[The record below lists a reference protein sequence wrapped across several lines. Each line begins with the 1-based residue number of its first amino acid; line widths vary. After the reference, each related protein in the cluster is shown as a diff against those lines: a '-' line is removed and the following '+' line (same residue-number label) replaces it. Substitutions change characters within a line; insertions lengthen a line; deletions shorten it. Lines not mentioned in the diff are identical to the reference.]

1 MSDPISAPAT
11 PPVRATDR
19 QRLATLFDLGRQVTQ
34 VLDLDALLARIPDLI
49 RRLVEFDAFSVYL
62 LDQRTKSLRIAYSV
76 GYPADRPSTVRLGV
90 GEGLVGTAVA
100 DGEVVVANDLQHDP
114 RYVAIVPGMASEVVV
129 PLLYKSRPIGALNI
143 LSSQPGLYDDDDG
156 EIVRQFGVHV
166 AVALENAR
174 LFEREKRDADTF
186 ETLAEIGRDMASILD
201 LDLLLER
208 LAQLVK
214 RVISY
219 RTFGVLLLDERQQE
233 LVMAFGLQY
242 GARVRL
248 PKVKVGDGLVGYAAL
263 HKTPVNVPDVTVDP
277 RYIRVV
283 DDVRSELAIPMLL
296 KDRCVGV
303 FDLESPEHDA
313 FTKRDVEILKLLASQ
328 AAVAIENAR
337 LYQAVSANEKRLET
351 EVRFARRVQTAL
363 LPTALPR
370 RMRGID
376 VSARF
381 EPARELAGDFY
392 DFLLP
397 ESHTLVIA
405 VGDVSGKGVPAALY
419 SAMAGELV
427 RSRTFRR
434 RYTRVNTT
442 PAQVLGVM
450 NTILRERQLEPSF
463 CTLCYAAFDL
473 KRRVVTVSNSGLPY
487 PLRISG
493 GEAGPVV
500 VPGIPLGAL
509 DGSEYDEVVV
519 PFEAGDVFVFC
530 TDGGSESTNAS
541 DEDFGTERILR
552 AAVEVRDR
560 TARQIVDHVLTT
572 EASFRGD
579 RMAADDITVAV
590 VKITA

>member
-1 MSDPISAPAT
+1 MSDTTSAPG
-11 PPVRATDR
+11 PLVRATDR
-19 QRLATLFDLGRQVTQ
+19 ERLATLFDLGRQVTQ

-62 LDQRTKSLRIAYSV
+62 LDQKTQSLRIAYAV
-76 GYPADRPSTVRLGV
+76 GYPDLRTSEVRLQV
-90 GEGLVGTAVA
+90 GEGLVGAAVA
-100 DGEVVVANDLQHDP
+100 ERDVVVANDLAHDP

-143 LSSQPGLYDDDDG
+143 LSSQPGLYDADDG

-201 LDLLLER
+201 LDLLLTR
-208 LAQLVK
+208 VAQLVK

-219 RTFGVLLLDERQQE
+219 RTFGVLLLDEKAQE

-242 GARVRL
+242 GARVTL
-248 PKVKVGDGLVGYAAL
+248 PKVRMGDGLVGYAAL
-263 HKTPVNVPDVTVDP
+263 HRKPVNVADVTTDP
-277 RYIRVV
+277 RYIKVV

-313 FTKRDVEILKLLASQ
+313 FSKRDVEILELLASQ

-337 LYQAVSANEKRLET
+337 LYQAVLANEKRLET

-363 LPTALPR
+363 LPRALPKKVK
-370 RMRGID
+370 GID
-376 VSARF
+376 VAARF

-392 DFLLP
+392 DFLTP
-397 ESHTLVIA
+397 DASTVVIA

-434 RYTRVNTT
+434 RYTTVNST
-442 PAQVLGVM
+442 PAQILGVM

-473 KRRVVTVSNSGLPY
+473 KRRQVTVSNSGLPY
-487 PLRISG
+487 PIRITSAA
-493 GEAGPVV
+493 AGQIII
-500 VPGIPLGAL
+500 PGVPLGAL
-509 DGSEYDEVVV
+509 DGTVYDEVVL
-519 PFEAGDVFVFC
+519 PLEAGDVFVFC
-530 TDGGSESTNAS
+530 TDGVSESTNGA
-541 DEDFGTERILR
+541 DEDFGSDRIL
-552 AAVEVRDR
+552 AAALEVRAGSAKDMVER
-560 TARQIVDHVLTT
+560 VLER
-572 EASFRGD
+572 EAAFRGD
-579 RMAADDITVAV
+579 RMAADDVTVAV

>member
-1 MSDPISAPAT
+1 MSVPNSQSAS
-11 PPVRATDR
+11 PPVRASDR
-19 QRLATLFDLGRQVTQ
+19 ERLATLFDLGRQVTQ

-62 LDQRTKSLRIAYSV
+62 LDQKSQSLRVAYAI
-76 GYPADRPSTVRLGV
+76 GYPDERPSAIRLAV
-90 GEGLVGTAVA
+90 GQGLVGTAVA
-100 DGEVVVANDLQHDP
+100 DREVIVANDLAHDP

-143 LSSQPGLYDDDDG
+143 LSSQPGLYDEDDG
-156 EIVRQFGVHV
+156 EIVRLFGVHV
-166 AVALENAR
+166 AVAIENAR

-214 RVISY
+214 RVIAY
-219 RTFGVLLLDERQQE
+219 RTFGVLLVDDRQQE

-242 GARVRL
+242 GTRVTL
-248 PKVKVGDGLVGYAAL
+248 PKVRMGDGLVGYAAK
-263 HKTPVNVPDVTVDP
+263 HGVPVNVPDVTVDP
-277 RYIRVV
+277 RYIKVV

-313 FTKRDVEILKLLASQ
+313 FTKRDVEILELLASQ

-351 EVRFARRVQTAL
+351 EVRFARRIQSAL
-363 LPTALPR
+363 LPKTLPK

-376 VSARF
+376 VAAHF

-397 ESHTLVIA
+397 ESNTLVIA
-405 VGDVSGKGVPAALY
+405 VGDVSGKGVAAALY

-434 RYTRVNTT
+434 RYTRINTT

-450 NTILRERQLEPSF
+450 NTILRERALEPSF

-473 KRRVVTVSNSGLPY
+473 KRRSVTVSNSGLPY
-487 PLRISG
+487 PIRISG
-493 GEAGPVV
+493 AEAGPIE

-509 DGSEYDEVVV
+509 DGSEYDEVVL
-519 PFEAGDVFVFC
+519 PLSAGDVFVFC
-530 TDGGSESTNAS
+530 TDGVSESTNAA
-541 DEDFGTERILR
+541 DEDFGTQRILHAAMEAR
-552 AAVEVRDR
+552 AG
-560 TARQIVDHVLTT
+560 TARQIVDYVFAQ

-579 RMAADDITVAV
+579 RLAADDVTVAV